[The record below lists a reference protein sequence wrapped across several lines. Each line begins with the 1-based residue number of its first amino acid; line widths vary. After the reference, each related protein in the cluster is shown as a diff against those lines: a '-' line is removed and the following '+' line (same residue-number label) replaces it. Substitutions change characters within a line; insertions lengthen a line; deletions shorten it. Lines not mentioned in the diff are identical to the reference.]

1 MRTNLKNKQTVMNWL
16 NNVSKNGKNMAF
28 VSQVKINELHD
39 LKTNE
44 LIYGHYVYIFGNSM
58 KQENNALELL
68 SKSGLIIYVKS
79 NVHTEVERLI
89 ESTKIPY
96 ILISNLDLDDINNSS
111 ESLIMNWA
119 SKKSL
124 ENLALT
130 FAHYCKKL
138 FDNKNYLSEESLN
151 YSLLES
157 TNEKWRKLWYTSI
170 PIRRR
175 SRIYKCI
182 SKKNVYKR
190 KA

>member
-1 MRTNLKNKQTVMNWL
+1 
-16 NNVSKNGKNMAF
+16 MAF

-111 ESLIMNWA
+111 ESLIMN
-119 SKKSL
+119 
-124 ENLALT
+124 
-130 FAHYCKKL
+130 
-138 FDNKNYLSEESLN
+138 
-151 YSLLES
+151 
-157 TNEKWRKLWYTSI
+157 
-170 PIRRR
+170 
-175 SRIYKCI
+175 
-182 SKKNVYKR
+182 
-190 KA
+190 